1 MHTLMHTCMPIW
13 TYTFMYGLHC
23 FILLSTA
30 HKDPSVA
37 PSSSTLHTFLF
48 LTVTILM
55 SVREYAFVVL
65 ICIFLTQS
73 SPFLKRTCF
82 ILFWRD
88 IHISERETH
97 NLCAA
102 THDWHLY
109 CHCIF
114 VMKLRCS
121 RCIHSLHIGK
131 RNQCHVD
138 TSVVTR
144 SALRSDY
151 ELQE

>member
-1 MHTLMHTCMPIW
+1 MHTCMPTW
-13 TYTFMYGLHC
+13 SYTFMHGLHC
-23 FILLSTA
+23 FIFLTMA
-30 HKDPSVA
+30 HKDPSVVL
-37 PSSSTLHTFLF
+37 SLSTLHTFLL
-48 LTVTILM
+48 LTGTILM
-55 SVREYAFVVL
+55 SVREYPFVVL

-73 SPFLKRTCF
+73 SPFLKRMCF

-97 NLCAA
+97 NLCTAIC
-102 THDWHLY
+102 DWHLY
-109 CHCIF
+109 CQCIF

-121 RCIHSLHIGK
+121 QCIHSLLIGK
-131 RNQCHVD
+131 QNQCHVD

-151 ELQE
+151 EL